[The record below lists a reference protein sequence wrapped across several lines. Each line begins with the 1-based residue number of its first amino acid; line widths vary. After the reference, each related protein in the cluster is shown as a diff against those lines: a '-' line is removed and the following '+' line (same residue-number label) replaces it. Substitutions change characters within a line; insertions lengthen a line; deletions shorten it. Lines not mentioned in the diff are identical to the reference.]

1 MQPWAYIVLLGGIA
15 LAYAL
20 LMPARVRGKDS
31 PGDKQSLKEVE
42 AALELYM
49 SDVERENRELL
60 ELLGT
65 IKTQS
70 QSNQAVIQEQLG
82 ELKGQLDALQHRTS
96 QLETRVAANEN
107 GLLQMAIT
115 AGTAESAKRGEGSE
129 DGIDKPEAEIKAKPV
144 STIKLRYPQLF
155 ELDSQG
161 KSIDII
167 AKKTGMQRGEIQ
179 LILQLA
185 KQEESV

>member
-115 AGTAESAKRGEGSE
+115 AGTAESAKRGEGPKMGLTSLRLRSRPNRSVRSSFA
-129 DGIDKPEAEIKAKPV
+129 IRSCSNWTAKGNPL
-144 STIKLRYPQLF
+144 TL
-155 ELDSQG
+155 
-161 KSIDII
+161 
-167 AKKTGMQRGEIQ
+167 
-179 LILQLA
+179 
-185 KQEESV
+185 